1 MNELQK
7 FSNGIFNLDVKVDGE
22 NILFSAEQVAK
33 SLGFEKTETRNG
45 RTTKSIRWSRV
56 NSYLPNSPEVGKGS
70 FISEPMVY
78 KLAFK
83 ANNAVSEKFTDWLA
97 VEVLPTIRK
106 HGMYMTEAKASQVR
120 IPTSQRELVQLAL
133 SANEETNQRVDE
145 IDDRLTDIEMNKLI
159 TTEDK
164 GTIDAHV
171 RKKVH
176 SICKDFKLE
185 QKAKSMLFQ
194 ELGSSIKKL
203 FNVPN
208 RGRLKDKD
216 FISALEFID
225 SWQPS
230 SVTKA
235 QIKQLDLF

>member
-22 NILFSAEQVAK
+22 NILFSAEQAAK
-33 SLGFEKTETRNG
+33 AMGITQVKNG
-45 RTTKSIRWSRV
+45 KEYVKWERV

-97 VEVLPTIRK
+97 VDVLPTIRK
-106 HGMYMTEAKASQVR
+106 HGAYMTEAKASQVR

-216 FISALEFID
+216 FMSALEFID

>member
-1 MNELQK
+1 MNEQIEQTLTSLEVAEMVGKTHNMVLRDIRRIIDQLAESK
-7 FSNGIFNLDVKVDGE
+7 NAHSEYFLETGYEDSTGRSLPSFLLTKKGCE
-22 NILFSAEQVAK
+22 LFSTRMTGSKGTQFAVAYIERFNEMENHIK
-33 SLGFEKTETRNG
+33 
-45 RTTKSIRWSRV
+45 
-56 NSYLPNSPEVGKGS
+56 
-70 FISEPMVY
+70 
-78 KLAFK
+78 
-83 ANNAVSEKFTDWLA
+83 
-97 VEVLPTIRK
+97 
-106 HGMYMTEAKASQVR
+106 QVR

-194 ELGSSIKKL
+194 ELSSSIKKL

-216 FISALEFID
+216 FMSALDFID
-225 SWQPS
+225 GWQPS

>member
-1 MNELQK
+1 MNEQIEQTLTSLEVAEMVGK
-7 FSNGIFNLDVKVDGE
+7 NHADVMRDIRRIISHLNESRNALVGE
-22 NILFSAEQVAK
+22 SKNALAKYFEETTYEDVQGKQRSSFLLTKKGCELFSTRMTGAK
-33 SLGFEKTETRNG
+33 G
-45 RTTKSIRWSRV
+45 TK
-56 NSYLPNSPEVGKGS
+56 
-70 FISEPMVY
+70 F
-78 KLAFK
+78 
-83 ANNAVSEKFTDWLA
+83 AVSYIERFNEMENHIK
-97 VEVLPTIRK
+97 
-106 HGMYMTEAKASQVR
+106 QVR
-120 IPTSQRELVQLAL
+120 IPTSQLELVQLAL

-171 RKKVH
+171 RKRVH

-185 QKAKSMLFQ
+185 QKAKSILFQ

>member
-1 MNELQK
+1 MNELQ
-7 FSNGIFNLDVKVDGE
+7 NVDGFNAKIYGTAE
-22 NILFSAEQVAK
+22 NPLFLAKDIAELIEHSRASEMLKTVDDDEKLMQTILASGQKRNMWF
-33 SLGFEKTETRNG
+33 LTEDG
-45 RTTKSIRWSRV
+45 L
-56 NSYLPNSPEVGKGS
+56 Y
-70 FISEPMVY
+70 
-78 KLAFK
+78 
-83 ANNAVSEKFTDWLA
+83 
-97 VEVLPTIRK
+97 EVLMSSKKPQAKVFKKKVKEILKTIRK
-106 HGMYMTEAKASQVR
+106 VGFYMTEEKASQVR
-120 IPTSQRELVQLAL
+120 IPTSQRELVHLAL

-171 RKKVH
+171 RNKVH

>member
-1 MNELQK
+1 MNELQ
-7 FSNGIFNLDVKVDGE
+7 NFNFNSLPVRTVLVD
-22 NILFSAEQVAK
+22 NDPWFVAK
-33 SLGFEKTETRNG
+33 DVADILEYSETAQMTRRLDKEDSMSVKLTGMNM
-45 RTTKSIRWSRV
+45 KSTIINESGLYEAIIGSKKKDARQFKRW
-56 NSYLPNSPEVGKGS
+56 
-70 FISEPMVY
+70 I
-78 KLAFK
+78 
-83 ANNAVSEKFTDWLA
+83 THD
-97 VEVLPTIRK
+97 VLPTIRK
-106 HGMYMTEAKASQVR
+106 HGMYMTEEEASQVR

-216 FISALEFID
+216 FMSALEFID

>member
-1 MNELQK
+1 MTVQIEKTLTSLEVAEMVGKNHKEVLRDIRRIIEQLGERNFALVNYFTEDAYK
-7 FSNGIFNLDVKVDGE
+7 DNKGE
-22 NILFSAEQVAK
+22 NRPCYRLTKKGCELFSTRMTGSKGTQFAVAYIERFNEMENHIK
-33 SLGFEKTETRNG
+33 
-45 RTTKSIRWSRV
+45 
-56 NSYLPNSPEVGKGS
+56 
-70 FISEPMVY
+70 
-78 KLAFK
+78 
-83 ANNAVSEKFTDWLA
+83 
-97 VEVLPTIRK
+97 
-106 HGMYMTEAKASQVR
+106 QVR

-216 FISALEFID
+216 FMSALEFID

>member
-1 MNELQK
+1 MTVQIEKTLTSLEVAEMVGKNHKEVLRDIRRIIEQLGERNFALVNYFTEDSYK
-7 FSNGIFNLDVKVDGE
+7 DNKGE
-22 NILFSAEQVAK
+22 NRPCYRLTKKGCELFSTRMTGSKGTQFAVAYIERFNEMENHIK
-33 SLGFEKTETRNG
+33 
-45 RTTKSIRWSRV
+45 
-56 NSYLPNSPEVGKGS
+56 
-70 FISEPMVY
+70 
-78 KLAFK
+78 
-83 ANNAVSEKFTDWLA
+83 
-97 VEVLPTIRK
+97 
-106 HGMYMTEAKASQVR
+106 QVR

-216 FISALEFID
+216 FMSALDFID

>member
-1 MNELQK
+1 MTQLQTFKNEL
-7 FSNGIFNLDVKVDGE
+7 FNLSVQTDGE
-22 NILFSAEQVAK
+22 ENLFNSEDVAKALGFTTVAK
-33 SLGFEKTETRNG
+33 SGNVVV
-45 RTTKSIRWSRV
+45 RWSRV
-56 NSYLPNSPEVGKGS
+56 NEYLPQVAKIEKGS

-83 ANNAVSEKFTDWLA
+83 ANNAVAEKFTDWLA

-106 HGMYMTEAKASQVR
+106 TGGYQQPQ
-120 IPTSQRELVQLAL
+120 IPTTQRELVQLAL

-145 IDDRLTDIEMNKLI
+145 LNGRLTEIEQNKLI

-171 RKKVH
+171 RKKVY
-176 SICKDFKLE
+176 SICKDFNYDQE
-185 QKAKSMLFQ
+185 AKSMLFN
-194 ELGSSIKKL
+194 ELGSNIKKL
-203 FNVPN
+203 FGVPN
-208 RGRLKDKD
+208 RGRIKDKD
-216 FISALEFID
+216 FLTALAFVDE
-225 SWQPS
+225 WQPS

>member
-1 MNELQK
+1 MTVQIEQTLT
-7 FSNGIFNLDVKVDGE
+7 SLEV
-22 NILFSAEQVAK
+22 AEM
-33 SLGFEKTETRNG
+33 
-45 RTTKSIRWSRV
+45 
-56 NSYLPNSPEVGKGS
+56 VGKNH
-70 FISEPMVY
+70 
-78 KLAFK
+78 K
-83 ANNAVSEKFTDWLA
+83 
-97 VEVLPTIRK
+97 EVLRDIRK
-106 HGMYMTEAKASQVR
+106 IIEQSGKRKVALTYFKEDNYEDIQGKKQPMFRMTKMGCEVFGNRMAGTKGTQFTFGYVERFNEMENHIKQVR

-216 FISALEFID
+216 FMSALEFID